1 MMSKIGISLKTT
13 GKSSV
18 IVKVFQVIVV
28 TAVCGTFTFGHVI
41 SLIVMICNMTNI
53 IILPFI
59 LVYLFWFLV
68 YDFKRSSKGGRRW
81 ETLRK
86 LSSWNYYR
94 DYFPVRLVKTT
105 QLSPEKN
112 YIFGYHPHGVMCS
125 GAWCNFATEA
135 TGFGKLFPGLT
146 PHLLTLKLL
155 HWFPFYRDLL
165 SAFGI
170 CDVSKESIVHILS
183 KSGGGNVAIIVVGGA
198 AESLDAHPG
207 LYRLTLKNRKG
218 FVKMAIRTGASLV
231 PVMSFGE
238 NDLFNQP
245 KNPPG
250 SRLRQWQNSIQK
262 IISFAP
268 VMFFGRLFVLP
279 HQKPIN
285 TIVGAPIHVK
295 KKKNPSLHQV
305 NRIHKKYISSLKNI
319 FNHHKTKYG
328 ENESTPLII
337 D

>member
-1 MMSKIGISLKTT
+1 MSKIGISLKTT

-146 PHLLTLKLL
+146 PHLLTLKCK
-155 HWFPFYRDLL
+155 L
-165 SAFGI
+165 S
-170 CDVSKESIVHILS
+170 
-183 KSGGGNVAIIVVGGA
+183 
-198 AESLDAHPG
+198 
-207 LYRLTLKNRKG
+207 
-218 FVKMAIRTGASLV
+218 
-231 PVMSFGE
+231 
-238 NDLFNQP
+238 
-245 KNPPG
+245 
-250 SRLRQWQNSIQK
+250 NSQRETTK
-262 IISFAP
+262 QISFLASSIKTL
-268 VMFFGRLFVLP
+268 VLHMINIYSVFFEI
-279 HQKPIN
+279 K
-285 TIVGAPIHVK
+285 
-295 KKKNPSLHQV
+295 SD
-305 NRIHKKYISSLKNI
+305 
-319 FNHHKTKYG
+319 TK
-328 ENESTPLII
+328 
-337 D
+337 